1 MCGLVTVIGPAPSV
15 SDAVVG
21 AMRDRLAHRGPD
33 GAGLVVKYLGAMSI
47 VMAHRRLSIIDLTE
61 AASQPMMSAD
71 GRLTIVFNGEI
82 YNYIEIRA
90 QLQAE
95 GVTFRTSSDTEVLL
109 ASYQHWGVNCLSR
122 LNGMFAFVILDEGK
136 GQVFVA
142 RDRFGEKPLFF
153 SRVDEGGVAFAS
165 EIKALFAHPRIAA
178 RVNPKVVE
186 RYTAGTYHEDSE
198 ETMFLDVYRVQPATA
213 MILDSTGNVLR
224 SWRYWIPDYGQ
235 TADPAP
241 IEKKIDEFSELFE
254 RSLRQRLRADVPV
267 GTSLSGGLD
276 SSMIVGALSRM
287 RLQGTALTQNSF
299 SARFDADP
307 SLSEGEFIDL
317 VINHTGVNSH
327 SVSPTPAGLMRE
339 SRALHWHQEEPFLS
353 ASIYLQWCVARC
365 ARANA
370 TTVLL
375 DGQGADEILAGYQY
389 YFRSHQLDLAER
401 FQWGNLFNET
411 RLFNARLRSASEK
424 YPDSGRRFNHQVSLS
439 AMRLVHALAFR
450 APQAHAAPYEVGVP
464 PPRRGGRLKRQLAEA
479 VQYNSLPA
487 LLRYADRN
495 SMAFGIES
503 RLPFLDYELVDWCI
517 RQPDDVLIRDGW
529 QKYVMRRAGEGLLP
543 PEVQWRADK
552 VGYAA
557 PLDLWLRGELK
568 DWAYDVLF
576 SPSLRD
582 VPGFDADA
590 VRKMWVSHQSGQAN
604 LSWALWRWISLGEWL
619 AMHDEG
625 VWRSGLRI

>member
-1 MCGLVTVIGPAPSV
+1 MCGLVTVIGPAPSL
-15 SDAVVG
+15 SDAMIG

-33 GAGLVVKYLGAMSI
+33 GAGLVVKHLGAMSI
-47 VMAHRRLSIIDLTE
+47 AMAHRRLSIIDLTE
-61 AASQPMMSAD
+61 AASQPMTSDD

-82 YNYIEIRA
+82 YNYIELRA

-95 GVTFRTSSDTEVLL
+95 GVSFRTSSDTEVLL
-109 ASYQHWGVNCLSR
+109 ACYRHWGAECLSR

-136 GQVFVA
+136 GQVIVA

-186 RYTAGTYHEDSE
+186 KYTAGTYHEDSA
-198 ETMFLDVYRVQPATA
+198 ETMFLDVYRVLPATA
-213 MILDSTGNVLR
+213 MILDSTGQVLR

-235 TADPAP
+235 VADPAP
-241 IEKKIDEFSELFE
+241 IEQKIEEFSALFE
-254 RSLRQRLRADVPV
+254 RSLRLRLRADVPV

-276 SSMIVGALSRM
+276 SSMIAGSLSRM

-317 VINHTGVNSH
+317 VVDHTGVNSH
-327 SVSPTPAGLMRE
+327 SVSPTPTGLMSE

-389 YFRSHQLDLAER
+389 YFRSHQLDLAEKFR
-401 FQWGNLFNET
+401 WRDLFNET
-411 RLFNARLRSASEK
+411 RLFDARLRSASEK
-424 YPDSGRRFNHQVSLS
+424 YPDSARRFNHQVSLS
-439 AMRLVHALAFR
+439 AIRLVHALAFR
-450 APQAHAAPYEVGVP
+450 APRAHAGHYEIGVP
-464 PPRRGGRLKRQLAEA
+464 LPQRGMRLKRQLAEA

-495 SMAFGIES
+495 SMAFGLES

-517 RQPDDVLIRDGW
+517 RQPEDVLIRDGW

-543 PEVQWRADK
+543 SQVQWRADK

-557 PLDLWLRGELK
+557 PLDIWLRGEIK
-568 DWAYDVLF
+568 DWAHSMLF
-576 SPSLRD
+576 SGSLHELA
-582 VPGFDADA
+582 GFDAA
-590 VRKMWVSHQSGQAN
+590 EVSRMWDMHQSGRAN

-619 AMHDEG
+619 SMHDEG
-625 VWRSGLRI
+625 VWSSGL